1 MTEEKDVKV
10 HINEIYKLVEDL
22 KSEKIIL
29 LKQFVAGILIQK
41 LSKSWNDYKQNLKDK
56 QKLLSLE
63 DLVKHVIIKDINRQ
77 QSYFVKAK
85 EIATKVNLV
94 EDNHNKHNKYEKEL
108 DYKLRV
114 NNQNFKKKKEG
125 QKDHFVRGHHCLS
138 HHIIGALEPI
148 IDVSLSDA
156 SIVVWNM
163 NPARSYISSYIA
175 ALRTPNYYSSVS
187 ALDSA
192 VVSYLSTSL
201 IIPTRGIYELART
214 YTLGSSGTSTF

>member
-114 NNQNFKKKKEG
+114 NNQNFKKKVIFCVWQIRPPCSSM
-125 QKDHFVRGHHCLS
+125 QKQSGKTD
-138 HHIIGALEPI
+138 
-148 IDVSLSDA
+148 
-156 SIVVWNM
+156 
-163 NPARSYISSYIA
+163 NPAKPRVNLAEADDIIVAIISQANIVTDMSVWVINSGA
-175 ALRTPNYYSSVS
+175 TRHICANKTYY
-187 ALDSA
+187 
-192 VVSYLSTSL
+192 VSYTQVNEVEEVFYLGDSSTTEV
-201 IIPTRGIYELART
+201 IGK
-214 YTLGSSGTSTF
+214 